1 MPRRRPP
8 FIAWPLN
15 PHLVQAGGMALYLR
29 ALPLRRSPLASVL
42 LLVLS
47 LGVSLAPRSP
57 ARASAGS
64 LLYAQHSCTAVMDA
78 PSASA
83 HILAQLIGGADV
95 TLVAANLGAG
105 TAWDEVQFW
114 GGITGYTL
122 ATEFGAMP
130 PPQSEE
136 GNCTFPGLPDT
147 TSTPLAPSTGPWP
160 VQAEA
165 QAQAPTSLLAD
176 PDAAAFPL
184 GSVGVGQAV
193 QISQWAADQSGM
205 PWFRATTGQT
215 VGWLPVT
222 SVDVGTARA
231 DAGAPA
237 NDPAWQ
243 AVSGKGMWFTNYLP
257 HHSDVNALVRAAQR
271 AGLTHL
277 YAEVAI
283 SQFGFYGRN
292 SLDRLLPAAHAAGIK
307 VVGWVYPTLT
317 DVASDVR
324 LTQTVATYRTPSGD
338 QVDGVATDIEEVTTE
353 SAVYAY
359 GQMLRTLLGP
369 NELLVASVLHP
380 LTHADYPYG
389 AIGALWNV
397 VAPMDY
403 WHGRHDHV
411 YTSAEVGRFLTTS
424 LTTLRAAIGG
434 ATAIEETGQSYD
446 MYTDDGSGGTDAPT
460 ATELRTEL
468 ATVRQAGC
476 IGASYFEWQTMT
488 QSEWQTLSAA
498 AW

>member
-1 MPRRRPP
+1 MPRRHPP
-8 FIAWPLN
+8 FTAWPLN
-15 PHLVQAGGMALYLR
+15 PQAGGMALYLR
-29 ALPLRRSPLASVL
+29 GIPVRRAALASLL

-47 LGVSLAPRSP
+47 LGAGLAPVPR
-57 ARASAGS
+57 ARASAGA
-64 LLYAQHSCTAVMDA
+64 LLYAQHPCTAVMDA

-83 HILAQLIGGADV
+83 HMLSQLVGGSDM
-95 TLVAANLGAG
+95 TLVAANLGASA
-105 TAWDEVQFW
+105 AWDEVQFW
-114 GGITGYTL
+114 SGITGYAL
-122 ATEFGAMP
+122 ARDLGAMP

-136 GNCTFPGLPDT
+136 GSCTFPGLPDT
-147 TSTPLAPSTGPWP
+147 TSSPLAPSTGPWL
-160 VQAEA
+160 VQAQA
-165 QAQAPTSLLAD
+165 QAQAPTSLLAA
-176 PDAAAFPL
+176 PDTSAFPL
-184 GSVGVGQAV
+184 GSVGVGQTV

-205 PWFRATTGQT
+205 PWYRVTSGNS

-222 SVDVGTARA
+222 SVDVG
-231 DAGAPA
+231 APA
-237 NDPAWQ
+237 NGPVGE

-257 HHSDVNALVRAAQR
+257 HHSDVNAVVRAAQR

-283 SQFGFYGRN
+283 SQYGFYARN

-307 VVGWVYPTLT
+307 VIGWVYPTLA

-324 LTQTVATYRTPSGD
+324 LTQAVATYRTPSGD
-338 QVDGVATDIEEVTTE
+338 QVDGIAADIEEVTTDP
-353 SAVYAY
+353 AVYAY
-359 GQMLRTLLGP
+359 GQTLRTLLGP

-380 LTHADYPYG
+380 LTHPDYPYG

-411 YTSAEVGRFLTTS
+411 YTAADVQRFLTTS
-424 LTTLRAAIGG
+424 LTTLRAAIGR

-460 ATELRTEL
+460 ATELRTDL

-488 QSEWQTLSAA
+488 QSEWQVLSAA